1 MLMYYFSYSANISV
15 AWFQK
20 RVESAEPL
28 DIYELHGYAL
38 KFNKKGDDDSSKANA
53 VYTGNPDDSIW
64 GVVYEIAEEDL
75 HKLEESYNS
84 TTKGYTRK
92 DIMVEV
98 EYEPRAAFMYVAQ
111 ESFIDNHLKPY
122 SWYVFHLLHGAM
134 SADFPMEYVGM
145 LQNVET
151 IIDINI
157 QRACNEN
164 EVYA

>member
-1 MLMYYFSYSANISV
+1 MYYFSYSANISV
-15 AWFQK
+15 AWFQT

-28 DIYELHGYAL
+28 DIYELHGYCL
-38 KFNKKGDDDSSKANA
+38 KFNKIGNDDSSKANA

-75 HKLEESYNS
+75 HKLEQSYYNS
-84 TTKGYTRK
+84 TTQGYVRK

-98 EYEPRAAFMYVAQ
+98 EYEPCAALMYVAQ
-111 ESFIDNHLKPY
+111 DDFIDNNLKPY

-134 SADFPMEYVGM
+134 SAGFPMEYVGM
-145 LQNVET
+145 LQNVDAIT
-151 IIDINI
+151 DTNI